1 MTWNPRLEEKARVSR
16 RQLKGEQLDEKND
29 VHRPHISNSRQRTRC
44 LVSKKGQIQHKAKEM
59 ETVIEVEGRLG
70 TVYQIKYIEF

>member
-1 MTWNPRLEEKARVSR
+1 MSQ

-29 VHRPHISNSRQRTRC
+29 VHRPHISNPRQRTRC
-44 LVSKKGQIQHKAKEM
+44 LVNKKGQIQHKAEEV
-59 ETVIEVEGRLG
+59 ETAIEVEGKLG